1 MKLTPAIGVV
11 AAILCVLA
19 AYGLGY
25 SAGYS
30 KGRGDGF
37 DDGKREGAK
46 ESSSRAFAVG
56 FDRGK
61 RAASQPPPPEPEPQR
76 KGCLILVLLASN
88 VAAFGWAISRL

>member
-1 MKLTPAIGVV
+1 MNLTPAIGVV

-37 DDGKREGAK
+37 EDGKREGAK
-46 ESSSRAFAVG
+46 ESSARAFAVG

-61 RAASQPPPPEPEPQR
+61 RAANQPLPPEPEPQK
-76 KGCLILVLLASN
+76 KGCLIFLLLASN
-88 VAAFGWAISRL
+88 AAALGWAISRL